1 MKRTMMLSIIMII
14 LIVLMTSFDLTLSP
28 TKPLELSPE
37 VAAQA
42 LYVCPAQSMLWD
54 IMARNLQ
61 MFKKPVL
68 IMGLFASMVLMATWA
83 WALYQN
89 LLKDKFSRDAY
100 KTPWGFTKLLFWAIV
115 IIIMLMATP
124 NHFRTV
130 RVQGDDRTW
139 VLCENNTP
147 GALPV
152 RADLVQSE

>member
-1 MKRTMMLSIIMII
+1 MKRTMMLAIIMII

-37 VAAQA
+37 MAAQA
-42 LYVCPAQSMLWD
+42 LYVCPANSALWD
-54 IMARNLQ
+54 VMSKNLQ
-61 MFKKPVL
+61 LFKKPVL
-68 IMGLFASMVLMATWA
+68 IMVLFATMVLMATWG

-100 KTPWGFTKLLFWAIV
+100 KTPWGFTKLLFWGVV
-115 IIIMLMATP
+115 IIIMLMASP
-124 NHFRTV
+124 NHFRLV
-130 RVQGDDRTW
+130 RVDGDNRSW

-152 RADLVQSE
+152 RADMVQSE